1 MDGILGLIVVFL
13 IYIGAAHIGLSF
25 FGEGGNAAWFGVILG
40 GIGLI
45 GFIRAMNQSWKSP
58 PDEAPSNRGTNT
70 QTQIE
75 TTRVLPS
82 APSDSEATISI
93 ASKVNSSK
101 KLKCPSC
108 SGRFLAGQA
117 EVKSAIM
124 VSEFFKIT
132 CPKCGDEWVEKSL

>member
-25 FGEGGNAAWFGVILG
+25 FGEGGSAAWFGIILG

-58 PDEAPSNRGTNT
+58 PDEAPSNLGTNT

-75 TTRVLPS
+75 TTRVLP
-82 APSDSEATISI
+82 I
-93 ASKVNSSK
+93 SK
-101 KLKCPSC
+101 KPLVGASLF
-108 SGRFLAGQA
+108 GDNLAGCHP
-117 EVKSAIM
+117 SRLHLLPTAI
-124 VSEFFKIT
+124 
-132 CPKCGDEWVEKSL
+132 